1 MRARGDY
8 LFNAVL
14 LAVLSVV
21 VAIAGIFYDVNF
33 GLSISGPM
41 AGFSI
46 GGFIFLVSLWNYYV
60 YKSDKNRE
68 RRKDAR
74 IEALEEEIKRLKNR

>member
-1 MRARGDY
+1 M
-8 LFNAVL
+8 
-14 LAVLSVV
+14 
-21 VAIAGIFYDVNF
+21 
-33 GLSISGPM
+33 SGPM

-46 GGFIFLVSLWNYYV
+46 GGFMFLVSIWNYYV

-68 RRKDAR
+68 ARKDVR

>member
-14 LAVLSVV
+14 LAVVSVV
-21 VAIAGIFYDVNF
+21 VVILGVFYDINF

-46 GGFIFLVSLWNYYV
+46 GGFMFLVSLWNYYV

-68 RRKDAR
+68 TKKDKR
-74 IEALEEEIKRLKNR
+74 IEALEEEIRKLKNR

>member
-21 VAIAGIFYDVNF
+21 VAIAGLFYGINF
-33 GLSISGPM
+33 GLPLSGPM
-41 AGFSI
+41 AGLSI
-46 GGFIFLVSLWNYYV
+46 GGFMFLVALWNYYV

-68 RRKDAR
+68 ARKDKR
-74 IEALEEEIKRLKNR
+74 IQALEDEIKRLKNR

>member
-8 LFNAVL
+8 LFNAIL
-14 LAVLSVV
+14 LAILSVV
-21 VAIAGIFYDVNF
+21 VVFVGIFYDINF
-33 GLSISGPM
+33 GLPISGPM

-46 GGFIFLVSLWNYYV
+46 GGFMFLVSIWNYYV

-68 RRKDAR
+68 SRKDAR
-74 IEALEEEIKRLKNR
+74 IEALEEEIRRLKNR